1 MRIALHDITLSK
13 WAFPLPESVRTW
25 IDEEVSRVLGS
36 PDVAPV
42 SMVDGSEPGPHAP
55 AEVVAPTDM
64 SGLAKALKE
73 SIVCIDVGDAVQLD
87 EGSLQR
93 HPTVSIHYQAPE
105 AILESQL
112 SLASDICGYPLI
124 EPILAN
130 EQDVLRQMEILLA
143 KPPGS
148 FRSRLIDH
156 NAVPYPAR
164 NTQNWAELER
174 HLRGVGNRDESRAS
188 MYVDADR
195 LPILARLD
203 TRLTEEDVQT
213 WKTLLSKMLACIP
226 DERPDIDMVCAWL
239 EKPGEIIMSD

>member
-25 IDEEVSRVLGS
+25 TDEEVYRVLGS

-42 SMVDGSEPGPHAP
+42 STVDGSEPGPHAP
-55 AEVVAPTDM
+55 AEVVAPADM

-87 EGSLQR
+87 EGPLQR
-93 HPTVSIHYQAPE
+93 HPTPGLDIWSFAFLIFN
-105 AILESQL
+105 ILS
-112 SLASDICGYPLI
+112 GYPLI
-124 EPILAN
+124 EPFWAN
-130 EQDVLRQMEILLA
+130 EQGVLRQMEILLA

-156 NAVPYPAR
+156 DAILSAEAAR
-164 NTQNWAELER
+164 NTQNWAKLER
-174 HLRGVGNRDESRAS
+174 HLRGVGTRDESRAS
-188 MYVDADR
+188 MYVDAGR

-213 WKTLLSKMLACIP
+213 WKTLLSKMLAYMP

-239 EKPGEIIMSD
+239 EKPGEITMSD